1 MAMIQ
6 EKERKQ
12 LDVIMSV
19 LKNEVKIINF
29 SQEFECNI
37 CKMTREL
44 FEEVAGL
51 SDKISIEV
59 RDFVKDADIVKQY
72 NIDKIPATVLLG
84 DRDYGIRFYGVP
96 AGYEFTTLIEDI
108 LLISSRNSGLSADV
122 TAELGKVDKP
132 VHIQVMIYP
141 TCPYCALAVRMA
153 HRFAFANDNIVSD
166 MVELTEFP
174 HLALKYHVHGVPKV
188 VINEKIFIDG
198 LPPEDDFVRAVLRS
212 VGK

>member
-6 EKERKQ
+6 EKERKH
-12 LDVIMSV
+12 LDIIMSV

-29 SQEFECNI
+29 SQELECSN

-51 SDKISIEV
+51 SDKISMEV
-59 RDFVKDADIVKQY
+59 RDFVKDSDIVKQY
-72 NIDKIPATVLLG
+72 NIDKIPATVLVG

-122 TAELGKVDKP
+122 MTELGKVDQP

-153 HRFAFANDNIVSD
+153 HRFAFANDHIVSD

-174 HLALKYHVHGVPKV
+174 HLALKYNVHGVPKI

-198 LPPEDDFVRAVLRS
+198 LPTEEHFIRDILRS
-212 VGK
+212 VEK

>member
-1 MAMIQ
+1 MALIK

-19 LKNEVKIINF
+19 LKNDVKIINF
-29 SQEFECNI
+29 SQEFECAI

-51 SDKISIEV
+51 SDKISMEV
-59 RDFVKDADIVKQY
+59 RDFVKDAELVRQY
-72 NIDKIPATVLLG
+72 NIDKIPATVLVG

-108 LLISSRNSGLSADV
+108 LLISSGNSGLSADV
-122 TAELGKVDKP
+122 LAELAKVDQP

-188 VINEKIFIDG
+188 VINEKTFIDG
-198 LPPEDDFVRAVLRS
+198 LPTEDDFVRAILRS
-212 VGK
+212 IGK